1 MIDQGIQLLSA
12 LAGFCRE
19 EDDWR
24 VTQEFEFLLNHLLV
38 IEEQLMLVHRP
49 LLYAAGCRALR
60 LAAGALLRDVFGT
73 LRGFDGEVPF
83 VHDDDHRAAGFFGVA
98 CNRGIARGHAVLA
111 VDYPP
116 SHISAL
122 PAASRLP
129 HPS

>member
-12 LAGFCRE
+12 LARFSRE

-38 IEEQLMLVHRP
+38 IEEQLVLVHRP
-49 LLYAAGCRALR
+49 LLYAAGRRALR
-60 LAAGALLRDVFGT
+60 LAAGALLRNVFGT

-83 VHDDDHRAAGFFGVA
+83 VHDDDYRAARFFGVA

-111 VDYPP
+111 VDYQQRL
-116 SHISAL
+116 IRAL
-122 PAASRLP
+122 QAAAR
-129 HPS
+129 HHYA